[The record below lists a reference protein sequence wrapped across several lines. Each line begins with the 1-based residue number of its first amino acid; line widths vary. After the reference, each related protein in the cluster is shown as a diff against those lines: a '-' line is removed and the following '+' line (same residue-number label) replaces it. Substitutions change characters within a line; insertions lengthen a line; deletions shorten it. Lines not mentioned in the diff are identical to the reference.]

1 MQYEGRKL
9 GLFSGDDFLKLIR
22 CVMFG
27 LDRFTGFDGYNGG
40 VPGANP
46 RRDLRPTGK
55 AATSVVIQAIFG
67 QFEFY

>member
-1 MQYEGRKL
+1 
-9 GLFSGDDFLKLIR
+9 
-22 CVMFG
+22 MFG

-67 QFEFY
+67 QFELYC